1 MFGHGFADARNS
13 FHSMHAY
20 QLERFQGETSLGDF
34 RIFSFHSANGKMLN
48 EPIGFL
54 FSVIKNDYRAK
65 RRACLRGNDTQLRPI
80 YIQHKRS
87 GMNAEWEIRGRVRK
101 LDETSATRL
110 LSYLDVVALRIDVL
124 KKGPRLIARR
134 VDERL
139 AHAITFCEE
148 MCGNADLKNFLL
160 AMCSA
165 WARRSL
171 SELIPLGYHF
181 VAPLEMAICRA
192 KSRDSLVPWSLL
204 LCSQNPYFAWCMGEE
219 SLKRLSSFRNL
230 ESLVLENMIDSEV
243 LDSIKEAVDL
253 GKLRSIQMRLDAKHQ
268 SEVENMLFVHIQ
280 GRLFTS

>member
-1 MFGHGFADARNS
+1 MRDEDS
-13 FHSMHAY
+13 
-20 QLERFQGETSLGDF
+20 TSE
-34 RIFSFHSANGKMLN
+34 SATTTVDHRQRSSALMKTNTSKH
-48 EPIGFL
+48 
-54 FSVIKNDYRAK
+54 YRAQ

-87 GMNAEWEIRGRVRK
+87 GMNAEWEIRGSVRK
-101 LDETSATRL
+101 LDESTATRL

-148 MCGNADLKNFLL
+148 MCGNVDLQ
-160 AMCSA
+160 
-165 WARRSL
+165 
-171 SELIPLGYHF
+171 
-181 VAPLEMAICRA
+181 
-192 KSRDSLVPWSLL
+192 SLL

-219 SLKRLSSFRNL
+219 SLKRLSSFQNL

-243 LDSIKEAVDL
+243 LDGIKEAVDL
-253 GKLRSIQMRLDAKHQ
+253 GKLRSIKMRLDAKHQ
-268 SEVENMLFVHIQ
+268 NEVENMLFVHIQ